1 MGVLVPRSS
10 FTPRLALALA
20 FVACGSRT
28 GLLLAPPNDA
38 SPDEGALDAQ
48 VPEDATVDSEAFD
61 VTTFDASG
69 DAGSDASSDGPSPD
83 GTSADA
89 SDASGADAPSIE
101 AAGPDADAAEA
112 SDAGVCGTHCSSDLL
127 SILDCHGNVVMA
139 CTNGQGCNGNATAC
153 VDGCVAATESQS
165 SYGCDYYVVDPDIIS
180 AAQGACLAAFIANAW
195 DTPVSISIERAGTV
209 YDGATYGYLPTGSGQ
224 SITYAPLPGG
234 QVPPGQVAIVFLAS
248 ATAPPVGA
256 CPAGV
261 HVMYTAADQAVYG
274 TGLGVGYHITTTAPV
289 TAFDI
294 LPYGG
299 GQAAATS
306 ATLLFPTTA
315 WDTTYVAVNAYPQS
329 QIAMAAGA
337 QPSLDVVASVDATT
351 VTITPSAAIV
361 GGTGV
366 SGAEAGAPTVYT
378 LDKGQVLQISQPAEL
393 TGSSIQADKPIG
405 VWGGASCLNIP
416 VDIAACDSA
425 HQQIPPVRTLGWE
438 YAAVSYRERFDAQ
451 AESPPWRMVGAVNGT
466 TLTYDPSAPAGA
478 PSTLNAGQLATFDS
492 PGGFTVTSQDG
503 AHPFYLSAHMTGCQE
518 TDPSETDCRGDPE
531 FVNVIPPAQYLG
543 KYVFFTD
550 PTYPETD
557 LVLVRQNVGGQ
568 GFQDVTLDCAG
579 VLTGWTP
586 IGAAGTYE
594 YTRIDLV
601 RGNFVPQNGCN
612 NGVHEIQSAAPFG
625 LTVWGW
631 GSAATGG
638 SYGCTGCGGFYTQ
651 AVSYAYPGGA
661 SVKPINGL

>member
-1 MGVLVPRSS
+1 MRCPPDRAA
-10 FTPRLALALA
+10 ALLRFRVFCVVAVIA
-20 FVACGSRT
+20 ACGGSSNAPT
-28 GLLLAPPNDA
+28 NLADGGGDA
-38 SPDEGALDAQ
+38 SA
-48 VPEDATVDSEAFD
+48 
-61 VTTFDASG
+61 
-69 DAGSDASSDGPSPD
+69 
-83 GTSADA
+83 A
-89 SDASGADAPSIE
+89 SDTSTSQQDSSTSGADAASDSAVDATTPADSGADSGPGPSDSSTD
-101 AAGPDADAAEA
+101 ASADAG
-112 SDAGVCGTHCSSDLL
+112 DGYVCGTHCSSDLQ
-127 SILDCHGNVVMA
+127 SILDCNGNVVMA
-139 CTNGQGCNGNATAC
+139 CANGQGCNGSATAC
-153 VDGCVAATESQS
+153 IAGCQAATESQS
-165 SYGCDYYVVDPDIIS
+165 SYGCDYYAVDPDIITE
-180 AAQGACLAAFIANAW
+180 AAGACFAAFIANAW
-195 DTPVSISIERAGTV
+195 NAPISISIERAGTV
-209 YDGATYGYLPTGSGQ
+209 YDGAMYGYLPTGSGQ
-224 SITYAPLPGG
+224 SMTYTALPNG

-248 ATAPPVGA
+248 GTAPPVGA

-261 HVMYTAADQAVYG
+261 NVMYTAADQAVYG
-274 TGLGVGYHITTTAPV
+274 TGLGVAYHITTTAPV

-294 LPYGG
+294 FPYGG

-306 ATLLFPTTA
+306 ATLLIPTTS
-315 WDTTYVAVNAYPQS
+315 WDTKYVAVNAYAQS
-329 QIAMAAGA
+329 QLAASAGA

-351 VTITPSAAIV
+351 VTITPLVPIV

-366 SGAEAGAPTVYT
+366 SAAEAGAPTVYT
-378 LDKGQVLQISQPAEL
+378 LDSGQVLQISQPAEL

-425 HQQIPPVRTLGWE
+425 HQQIPPVRTLGGE

-451 AESPPWRMVGAVNGT
+451 AESPPWRMVGAVDGT

-478 PSTLNAGQLATFDS
+478 PITLSAGQLAEFDS
-492 PGGFTVTSQDG
+492 PGGFTVTSQDL

-518 TDPSETDCRGDPE
+518 TDPTETDCRGDPE

-557 LVLVRQNVGGQ
+557 LVIVRQNLGGQ

-601 RGNFVPQNGCN
+601 SGNFVGQNGCN

-638 SYGCTGCGGFYTQ
+638 SYGCTGSTCGGFYTQ

-661 SVKPINGL
+661 SVRHINSL

>member
-1 MGVLVPRSS
+1 MRILSARATVALR
-10 FTPRLALALA
+10 FCLAAA
-20 FVACGSRT
+20 IAACGSSNT
-28 GLLLAPPNDA
+28 TTPPDGGADAGEGPDSAASQPDGSTSPPDAGADSTVDATAPRDSGGEAGPNDA
-38 SPDEGALDAQ
+38 SA
-48 VPEDATVDSEAFD
+48 
-61 VTTFDASG
+61 
-69 DAGSDASSDGPSPD
+69 
-83 GTSADA
+83 SADA
-89 SDASGADAPSIE
+89 ATDASF
-101 AAGPDADAAEA
+101 
-112 SDAGVCGTHCSSDLL
+112 DAGDGFVCGTHCSSDLQ
-127 SILDCHGNVVMA
+127 SILDCNGNVVMA

-153 VDGCVAATESQS
+153 VDGCVAATQSQS

-180 AAQGACLAAFIANAW
+180 EAKGACLAAFIANAW
-195 DTPVSISIERAGTV
+195 NDPISISIERAGTV
-209 YDGATYGYLPTGSGQ
+209 YDGATYGYLPTGTGQ
-224 SITYAPLPGG
+224 SITYTPLPGG

-248 ATAPPVGA
+248 ATTPPIGA

-261 HVMYTAADQAVYG
+261 NVMYTAADQGVYG
-274 TGLGVGYHITTTAPV
+274 TGLGVGYHITTTGPV
-289 TAFDI
+289 TAYDI
-294 LPYGG
+294 FPYGG

-306 ATLLFPTTA
+306 ATLLLPTTA
-315 WDTTYVAVNAYPQS
+315 WDTKYVAVNAYPQS
-329 QIAMAAGA
+329 QLALSAGA

-351 VTITPSAAIV
+351 VTITPSVPIV

-366 SGAEAGAPTVYT
+366 SAAAAGVPTVYM
-378 LDKGQVLQISQPAEL
+378 LNKGQVLQISQPAEL
-393 TGSSIQADKPIG
+393 TGSSIQANKPIG

-438 YAAVSYRERFDAQ
+438 YAAVSYRERFAAQ
-451 AESPPWRMVGAVNGT
+451 AESPPWRMVGAVDGT
-466 TLTYDPSAPAGA
+466 TLAYDPSAPTGA
-478 PSTLNAGQLATFDS
+478 PTTLNAGQLVEFDS
-492 PGGFTVTSQDG
+492 PGGFTVSSQDG

-550 PTYPETD
+550 PTYPETN
-557 LVLVRQNVGGQ
+557 LVLVRQNVNGQ

-579 VLTGWTP
+579 KLTGWTP
-586 IGAAGTYE
+586 IGAAGTFE

-601 RGNFVPQNGCN
+601 TGNFVGQNGCN
-612 NGVHEIQSAAPFG
+612 NGVHEMHSTAPFG

-638 SYGCTGCGGFYTQ
+638 TYGCASCGGFYSQ

-661 SVKPINGL
+661 SVRHINSL